1 MYFSLFLV
9 YVIVSSVFTLWL
21 FLWAVRRGQFKD
33 QQRARYLPL
42 VKEERHDGPIRTA
55 HFSGYRAV
63 GVLGLI
69 LATLLAVAVVMFYA
83 LVHGD

>member
-1 MYFSLFLV
+1 M
-9 YVIVSSVFTLWL
+9 
-21 FLWAVRRGQFKD
+21 Q
-33 QQRARYLPL
+33 
-42 VKEERHDGPIRTA
+42 TA

-63 GVLGLI
+63 GLLGLM